1 MCFFRALAVCSS
13 AVGLLAAGRPVTPHP
28 STGLSLRVLDSR
40 APPGGVIQLTV
51 TLTEP
56 KPIVTAKTKISYA
69 PGTLGSVLGV
79 ALFSPANDVAGTAVV
94 RDSQVTVRTTSP
106 SAEFGTDA
114 DLPVLTVAIAIRPDA
129 PLGTQGTLALDPAS
143 SLWLGPAGQPYSQ
156 RVMNGIFD
164 ISGTVSI
171 SDVLPTNG
179 LLPAGSTV
187 TVRGIGFQPGAAVE
201 IDDVPV
207 ASTTF
212 VSDTEVEATISV
224 SADVNG
230 RKVKVKNP
238 DDSIASYY
246 AFLRTAW
253 LAPTARPLLAT
264 VEPIFSRQTF
274 SSASFTNAAAAG
286 EFLGLALQN
295 PGDRSAGVRVEL
307 RSTGAGLIASTALA
321 LPPRTRISREASE
334 LFGGT
339 AAPADG
345 FLVVHS
351 SVPVQM
357 LGLIGDDAAGS
368 VVPLLP
374 ASASP

>member
-1 MCFFRALAVCSS
+1 M
-13 AVGLLAAGRPVTPHP
+13 
-28 STGLSLRVLDSR
+28 SLKVLDSR
-40 APPGGVIQLTV
+40 APPGGVAQLTV
-51 TLTEP
+51 ALTEP
-56 KPIVTAKTKISYA
+56 TPIVTARTKISYD

-79 ALFSPANDVAGTAVV
+79 ALFSRANDVAGTAVV
-94 RDSQVTVRTTSP
+94 RDNQVTVRTTSP

-114 DLPVLTVAIAIRPDA
+114 DLPVLTVAIALRPDA
-129 PLGTQGTLALDPAS
+129 PPGTQGTLALDPAS

-156 RVMNGIFD
+156 QVRNGILD

-187 TVRGIGFQPGAAVE
+187 TVRGIGFQPGAVVE

-212 VSDTEVEATISV
+212 VSDTEVDATIAV
-224 SADVNG
+224 AADVNG

-238 DDSIASYY
+238 DDSIASSY

-253 LAPTARPLLAT
+253 LAPTTRPLLAT

-286 EFLGLALQN
+286 QFLGLALQN
-295 PGDRSAGVRVEL
+295 PGDGSARVGVEL
-307 RSTGAGLIASTALA
+307 HSTSGAGLIASTALT
-321 LPPRTRISREASE
+321 LPPRTRISREVSE

-374 ASASP
+374 APASP